1 MTRLAFLAAALVT
14 AASLLSGCAGVP
26 LTTSAR
32 MLAKGNDY
40 VIRADPAQLRIALN
54 VDARIKAAA
63 VAPPVLHLVARTDAA
78 HPAPDFV
85 RDIPLVAEGADPAQ
99 LGLPATGAGR
109 AWMIYGLDAAGA
121 RQMAEL
127 QQRLAAMRAGKQK
140 GTLAIGVR
148 IEGVAEAVP
157 QYATTRI
164 ETWMRVAAADGFFE
178 LWSGR
183 IADAATK
190 RG

>member
-1 MTRLAFLAAALVT
+1 MTRSRFLAAALL
-14 AASLLSGCAGVP
+14 AASAFLAGCAGVP
-26 LTTSAR
+26 LSTSAR

-40 VIRADPAQLRIALN
+40 VIGAYPAQLRIALN
-54 VDARIKAAA
+54 VDERIRAAA
-63 VAPPVLHLVARTDAA
+63 TAPPMLHLVVRTDAA

-85 RDIPLVAEGADPAQ
+85 RDIPLVASSGDAKE
-99 LGLPATGAGR
+99 LGLPTAGAGR
-109 AWMIYGLDAAGA
+109 AWMAYQLDAAGA

-127 QQRLAAMRAGKQK
+127 QQKLAAMRAGRQK

-148 IEGVAEAVP
+148 IDGVAEAVP

-164 ETWMRVAAADGFFE
+164 ETWMRVATADGFFE

-183 IADAATK
+183 IADATK
-190 RG
+190 KG

>member
-1 MTRLAFLAAALVT
+1 MNRLAFLAAAL
-14 AASLLSGCAGVP
+14 AASATLLAGCAGVP

-40 VIRADPAQLRIALN
+40 VIRADPAQLRIALD
-54 VDARIKAAA
+54 VDERIKAAA
-63 VAPPVLHLVARTDAA
+63 AAPPMLHLVVRTDSA

-85 RDIPLVAEGADPAQ
+85 RDIPLVADRADPVQ
-99 LGLPATGAGR
+99 LGLPAVGAGR
-109 AWMIYGLDAAGA
+109 AWMVYALDAAGA

-148 IEGVAEAVP
+148 IDGVAETVP

-164 ETWMRVAAADGFFE
+164 ATWMRVAAADGFFE

-183 IADAATK
+183 IADAAAK
-190 RG
+190 KG

>member
-1 MTRLAFLAAALVT
+1 MTRSRFLAAALLAAT
-14 AASLLSGCAGVP
+14 AFLAGCAGVP
-26 LTTSAR
+26 LTTSVR

-40 VIRADPAQLRIALN
+40 VIGADPAQLRIALN
-54 VDARIKAAA
+54 VDERIKAA
-63 VAPPVLHLVARTDAA
+63 VTAPPMLHLVVRTEAA

-85 RDIPLVAEGADPAQ
+85 RDIPLVAASGDAAQ
-99 LGLPATGAGR
+99 LGLPVAGAGR
-109 AWMIYGLDAAGA
+109 AWMAYQLDAAGA

-127 QQRLAAMRAGKQK
+127 QQKLAAMRAGKQK

-148 IEGVAEAVP
+148 IDGVAEAVP

-164 ETWMRVAAADGFFE
+164 ETWMRVATADGFFE

-183 IADAATK
+183 IADAAK
-190 RG
+190 KG

>member
-1 MTRLAFLAAALVT
+1 MNRHTFLAAALVT
-14 AASLLSGCAGVP
+14 VAALLAGCAGVP

-32 MLAKGNDY
+32 MLVKGNDY

-54 VDARIKAAA
+54 VDERIKAAA
-63 VAPPVLHLVARTDAA
+63 VAPPALHLVVRTEAT
-78 HPAPDFV
+78 HPAADFV
-85 RDIPLVAEGADPAQ
+85 RDIPLVAEAADAAQ

-127 QQRLAAMRAGKQK
+127 QQKLAAMRAGRQK

-148 IEGVAEAVP
+148 IDGVAEAVP

-164 ETWMRVAAADGFFE
+164 ETWMRVATADGFFE

-183 IADAATK
+183 VADAAARK
-190 RG
+190 G

>member
-1 MTRLAFLAAALVT
+1 MTGTRYLAAALL
-14 AASLLSGCAGVP
+14 AAAALLSGCAGVP

-40 VIRADPAQLRIALN
+40 VIRADPGELRIALN
-54 VDARIKAAA
+54 VDERIRAAA
-63 VAPPVLHLVARTDAA
+63 TALPMLHLVVRTDAA
-78 HPAPDFV
+78 NPAPDFV
-85 RDIPLVAEGADPAQ
+85 RDIPLVAETADPGS

-109 AWMIYGLDAAGA
+109 AWLAYRLDAAGA

-127 QQRLAAMRAGKQK
+127 QQKLAAMRAGRQK

-148 IEGVAEAVP
+148 IDGVAEAVP

-164 ETWMRVAAADGFFE
+164 ETWMRVTAADGFFE

-183 IADAATK
+183 IADAAK
-190 RG
+190 KV

>member
-1 MTRLAFLAAALVT
+1 MTRPAFLATVLAIAAAFL
-14 AASLLSGCAGVP
+14 AGCAGVP

-54 VDARIKAAA
+54 VDERIKAAA
-63 VAPPVLHLVARTDAA
+63 VAPPALHLVVRTDSA

-85 RDIPLVAEGADPAQ
+85 RDIPLVPETADTAQ
-99 LGLPATGAGR
+99 LGLPAAGAGR
-109 AWMIYGLDAAGA
+109 AWMIYALDPAGA

-127 QQRLAAMRAGKQK
+127 QQRLSAMRAGKQK

-148 IEGVAEAVP
+148 IDGVAEAVP

-183 IADAATK
+183 IADATK
-190 RG
+190 KG